1 MVKIKKPYPSKL
13 DWYSE
18 PNLGSYF
25 DHREINAVMKCLK
38 NSNKWH
44 QGFNPYPVEIY
55 KFEKEFEKKFD
66 VRNAISVCNNGLGF
80 DLLLSIINIK
90 PGDEIITP
98 ALNFKAWQ
106 MSIIKRNIKTKF
118 CDVELETLNLCK
130 EDLLKKINNKTK
142 VICPVYLG
150 GHSCD
155 CDEIQE
161 IANYYSK
168 KYKKKIFVIYDA
180 ARGLGI
186 KYKNKHIAS
195 LGDFVVFSFN
205 GAKILTTMG
214 EGGIISTNNDKYAS
228 LIRSATTYGGEE
240 SWGLN
245 YRISRV
251 QAAFGLEQ
259 LKSKFYNLQKLRYK
273 IGVKRNKFFSKFNLI
288 QCPII
293 RDYSNHNFYLY
304 NLILKPPFNKILRD
318 RLIKIILKKYK
329 INLSYPKNITE
340 RWKILKKK
348 YGVQNLKNT
357 NMVTSNS
364 INLMLHPMITSKQEK
379 FLLDIFVHEYKQII
393 NNCL

>member
-66 VRNAISVCNNGLGF
+66 VRNANSVCNNGLGF
-80 DLLLSIINIK
+80 DLLLSILNIK

-161 IANYYSK
+161 IANE
-168 KYKKKIFVIYDA
+168 F
-180 ARGLGI
+180 
-186 KYKNKHIAS
+186 
-195 LGDFVVFSFN
+195 
-205 GAKILTTMG
+205 
-214 EGGIISTNNDKYAS
+214 
-228 LIRSATTYGGEE
+228 
-240 SWGLN
+240 
-245 YRISRV
+245 
-251 QAAFGLEQ
+251 
-259 LKSKFYNLQKLRYK
+259 
-273 IGVKRNKFFSKFNLI
+273 
-288 QCPII
+288 
-293 RDYSNHNFYLY
+293 
-304 NLILKPPFNKILRD
+304 
-318 RLIKIILKKYK
+318 
-329 INLSYPKNITE
+329 INS
-340 RWKILKKK
+340 
-348 YGVQNLKNT
+348 
-357 NMVTSNS
+357 
-364 INLMLHPMITSKQEK
+364 
-379 FLLDIFVHEYKQII
+379 
-393 NNCL
+393 